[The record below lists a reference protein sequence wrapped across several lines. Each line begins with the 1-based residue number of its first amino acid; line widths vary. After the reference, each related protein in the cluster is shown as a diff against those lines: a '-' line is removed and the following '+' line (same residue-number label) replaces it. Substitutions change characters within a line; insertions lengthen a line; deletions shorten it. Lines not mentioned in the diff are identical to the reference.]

1 MVLVHLARMLKGN
14 LLRSHDLAG
23 RLGGEEFA
31 VLLPGTTAQ
40 EATAIGE
47 RLRRALEQSHIRAG
61 DGTSFQVTMSI
72 GVAPLQGDAHATL
85 AQADAALYEAKNT
98 GRNKVVLAQP
108 AEAAPEKTP

>member
-1 MVLVHLARMLKGN
+1 MSGSEGLSARRQEADGSFKVVPATSLRKGDVVLVHLARMLKGN

-47 RLRRALEQSHIRAG
+47 RLRRALEQSGIRG
-61 DGTSFQVTMSI
+61 GGI
-72 GVAPLQGDAHATL
+72 
-85 AQADAALYEAKNT
+85 N
-98 GRNKVVLAQP
+98 
-108 AEAAPEKTP
+108 